1 VRTIALALA
10 LPLLLVAAACSGG
23 DAATG
28 ADTRPRVTTA
38 TVVETVEQEP
48 QPAETV
54 DLRVSSGD
62 FGVLAFA
69 EVFIAGKG
77 PYAFTVD
84 TGASHSV
91 VDWDLAR
98 ELELDVIGKPV
109 AVTGITC
116 RGQAGR
122 IRMRGWRMGGV
133 RLPRLGIQTI
143 DMPDPGGGLVI
154 EGLLGS
160 DVLSRFGAVTVDY
173 QAGRLFLDEAA

>member
-1 VRTIALALA
+1 VRTIALALV
-10 LPLLLVAAACSGG
+10 LPILLLGAACTG
-23 DAATG
+23 DEKAQT
-28 ADTRPRVTTA
+28 DTRPRATTA
-38 TVVETVEQEP
+38 TVVETVEVTPEP
-48 QPAETV
+48 ADAV
-54 DLRVSSGD
+54 DLRVRSGD

-91 VDWDLAR
+91 IDWDLAR
-98 ELELDVIGKPV
+98 ELELKVIGEPV

-116 RGQAGR
+116 RGEAGR
-122 IRMRGWRMGGV
+122 IRVRGWRMGGV
-133 RLPRLGIQTI
+133 RLPKLEIQTI
-143 DMPDPGGGLVI
+143 DMPDPGGELVI

-173 QAGRLFLDEAA
+173 EAGRLFLDSPA